1 MLTIERPLGSQY
13 AEVTDL
19 SCFHSARKVAVP
31 ALDALNSSTLPS
43 SSSSTPFCACQNRGE
58 PTFSIDYSSVNRT
71 HWEFLQLPHVPDP
84 ARENKPSG
92 TGMREEEDSGSLE
105 RSIVRCCE
113 EERRVRRI
121 HAHTADLLFRN
132 LIRSSFRFVL
142 AQVKMCEPSLGVRQ
156 PHLMA
161 RRWEV
166 HACDQHFVH
175 GKNLARDTRGEGQRA
190 NGRVVCT
197 RIYLESWR

>member
-19 SCFHSARKVAVP
+19 SCFHSARKVAEP

-58 PTFSIDYSSVNRT
+58 PTFSFKAAASTGLTGSFCNFRTSQTLLAEISSQR
-71 HWEFLQLPHVPDP
+71 L
-84 ARENKPSG
+84 
-92 TGMREEEDSGSLE
+92 GMREEEDSGSLE

-113 EERRVRRI
+113 EERRVRRV

-175 GKNLARDTRGEGQRA
+175 GKNLARDTRGEG
-190 NGRVVCT
+190 
-197 RIYLESWR
+197 